1 MLILSES
8 ACRKP
13 GLYMK
18 AAGLV
23 SLLMLLLVMLPSLW
37 PGSFPVLNPVK
48 VDTDPENML
57 DVQEPVR
64 VFHNQMRREFTLY
77 DMLVVGVV
85 NQKHPQGV
93 FNQATLTRVHELA
106 AFAQT
111 LVWSEGDAEKGEKGE
126 KGVIGVDMIAP
137 STVDNIEQDGL
148 GSVRFE
154 WLMAQPP
161 QSEAEALQI
170 AEKAQRLPLL
180 NDTLVSSDRK
190 ALALYIPI
198 SEKKVSYQVASQLRK
213 KIALFDGSDEY
224 YITGLPVAQDQFGV
238 EMFQQMAISAPAAMA
253 LIFLLMWFFFRNVK
267 LIISPMIVAMVAVII
282 TMGLLI
288 VTGNTVHIMSSMI
301 PIFIMP
307 IAVLDAVHILS
318 DFFDRYPRSRDRYV
332 TLREV
337 MEELSK
343 PMLYTSLT
351 TSIGFAS
358 LALTPIPPV
367 QVFGLFVGVGV
378 LIAWLCTIT
387 LVPAYIMLMSESALA
402 GFGLVQQENPD
413 QLQHPSLLVRLL
425 NATGRFTYER
435 AKLIVVAVCLL
446 AGVAYYGISQIEIND
461 NPVKWFSESHEIRVA
476 DRVLN
481 ERFAGTYMAY
491 LTFQSPYS
499 EPTADRAVEQLQQAV
514 SDLEA
519 SIAKRLIQ
527 EFSRQQTILDNQSNL
542 LSLVDFAR
550 DQADAAVSDQL
561 WEAWDAAVTVLEDL
575 TQKNEVFKQPQVL
588 TYISELQDYLL
599 TTGLVG
605 KSNSLSDIVKTVHR
619 ELLEGQSSEFRIP
632 DSKAAIAQTLL
643 TYQGSHR
650 PQDLWHFVTPDY
662 RKTNLWLQL
671 KSGDNQDMKRLVAAV
686 DHYLIDNPPP
696 LLLEADWFG
705 LTYINLVWQ
714 EKMVAGMMKAFL
726 GSFVIVLSMMVFL
739 FRSFWWGLLSMIP
752 LTITIAL
759 TYGIIGLIG
768 KNYDMPVAVL
778 SSLSLGLAVDYAIH
792 FLARSRELRQHFS
805 SWRETV
811 SAVYGEPARAIT
823 RNIIVIG
830 CGFLPLLAAPL
841 IPYQTVGVFISTIL
855 LLAGA
860 TTLLLLPALIR
871 LFEHRLFR
879 SGIRVQSG
887 D

>member
-1 MLILSES
+1 MLFLSES

-13 GLYMK
+13 GGYMK

-23 SLLMLLLVMLPSLW
+23 SLLMLLIVLLPSLW
-37 PGSFPVLNPVK
+37 PASFSALNPVK

-64 VFHNQMRREFTLY
+64 VLHNQMRREFALY

-85 NQKHPQGV
+85 NREHSQGV

-111 LVWSEGDAEKGEKGE
+111 LVWSEGDSE

-161 QSEAEALQI
+161 TSEAEALAV

-180 NDTLVSSDRK
+180 NDTLVSADRK

-198 SEKKVSYQVASQLRK
+198 SEKKVSYRVASQLRDR
-213 KIALFDGSDEY
+213 INTFTGSDQY

-238 EMFQQMAISAPAAMA
+238 EMFQQMAISAPVAMA
-253 LIFLLMWFFFRNVK
+253 LIFILMWFFFRNVK
-267 LIISPMIVAMVAVII
+267 LIISPMIVAMVAVIV
-282 TMGLLI
+282 TMGLL
-288 VTGNTVHIMSSMI
+288 VATGHTVHIMSSMI

-318 DFFDRYPRSRDRYV
+318 DFFDRYPRSNDRY
-332 TLREV
+332 TALREV

-351 TSIGFAS
+351 TSVGFAS

-367 QVFGLFVGVGV
+367 QVFGLFVGLGV

-402 GFGLVQQENPD
+402 GFGLVQHENPD
-413 QLQHPSLLVRLL
+413 QRQHPSLLVRLL
-425 NATGRFTYER
+425 NATGRFTYQR

-446 AGVAYYGISQIEIND
+446 AGVAYYGISQIKIND
-461 NPVKWFSESHEIRVA
+461 NPVKWFTESHDIRVA
-476 DRVLN
+476 DRELN

-491 LTFQSPYS
+491 LTFQAPYQDS
-499 EPTADRAVEQLQQAV
+499 SAEQATEQVRLAIAGLNQTVTEP
-514 SDLEA
+514 
-519 SIAKRLIQ
+519 LIQ
-527 EFSRQQTILDNQSNL
+527 EMARQQSSLDYPSKL
-542 LSLVDFAR
+542 RRLVDFAR
-550 DQADAAVSDQL
+550 NQADQAESDEL
-561 WEAWDAAVTVLEDL
+561 WENWDASVSVLENL
-575 TQKNEVFKQPQVL
+575 IQEREVFKSPHVL
-588 TYISELQDYLL
+588 SYISELQNYLL
-599 TTGLVG
+599 STGLVG

-619 ELLEGQSSEFRIP
+619 ELLEGQLSEFRIP
-632 DSKAAIAQTLL
+632 DSKAAVAQTLL

-662 RKTNLWLQL
+662 RRTNLWLQL
-671 KSGDNQDMKRLVAAV
+671 KSGDNQDMKKVVEAV
-686 DHYLIDNPPP
+686 DRYLIDNPPP
-696 LLLEADWFG
+696 HSLEADWFG

-752 LTITIAL
+752 LTVTIAL

-768 KNYDMPVAVL
+768 KDYDMPVAVL

-792 FLARSRELRQHFS
+792 FLARSRELRQRYS

-860 TTLLLLPALIR
+860 ATLFLLPALIR
-871 LFEHRLFR
+871 LFEDRLF
-879 SGIRVQSG
+879 GCDAGVNSG